1 MFFWFKITSGLA
13 SVPKANTMF
22 MVKSN
27 QTFSQLAIEKLSAAG
42 ARNLIEL
49 LPEARFHVGPK
60 SNPSERS
67 AVEADWD
74 IKTFFK
80 DINSDKRQADVV
92 YVTRRGCRPRR
103 RGPARARGG
112 GPERF
117 HEHLLLLSC
126 FGIGRSIE

>member
-42 ARNLIEL
+42 ARHLIKL

-92 YVTRRGCRPRR
+92 
-103 RGPARARGG
+103 
-112 GPERF
+112 
-117 HEHLLLLSC
+117 
-126 FGIGRSIE
+126 